1 MKNIKWLKFSLDL
14 LMVIVFALLFNKMV
28 IAGLAFHEIA
38 GLAVGFAFILH
49 MLLNWRWI
57 KQVTLELFS
66 NKIPGKTKFGYI
78 LNVLLLLVMGYVVVS
93 GVLVSKYLFPNLRF
107 GNEMFLKSTH
117 ISLSYFTL
125 LLLGIHLGLHWDWVM
140 KMCKR
145 MFGITQNRNVF
156 GYVAKVAVV
165 LVLLLG
171 VYNVYSTNYFGRLGM
186 IVNISGSHEGA
197 KPSKA
202 FNGTAPSEG
211 TRPNVENRGQ
221 GGERRVPGGKGFP
234 SGEKGSPSG
243 ERSFGS
249 SNVLGVLAENL
260 GIIAI
265 FTLLTYYLEKLFVRK
280 RD

>member
-1 MKNIKWLKFSLDL
+1 
-14 LMVIVFALLFNKMV
+14 MVIVFTLLFNKMV

-38 GLAVGFAFILH
+38 GLAVGLAFILH

-197 KPSKA
+197 RPSKA

-211 TRPNVENRGQ
+211 ARPNVENRGQ

-243 ERSFGS
+243 ERGFGS